1 VSVQTYMTKDG
12 PMHRVRWREGGKP
25 RSRSFG
31 SKREANA
38 FDIDVKARRQ
48 RGEALPQSGR
58 MTLGAAYAEWW
69 KLRGYR
75 LAKNTQKTY
84 QQHWNAH
91 VKDRYDNYKL
101 SEWVADPSL
110 FDKLLADMDGRGVGP
125 ASQRKVLIVISAV
138 FTAAVEWKKVGVN
151 PVLSVVKPSAT
162 RSRIPHPFP
171 PMVVE
176 RIRLQMR
183 RRRTRDSTGKRRLA
197 DAVFVAVMSY
207 AGLRPGEALALTW
220 GDIGQRTI
228 AVDKAV
234 ALGEEGPTK
243 TGAVRSAPLVPPLA
257 ADLHELWEAQ
267 GKPADDQLVLQAASG
282 GYWSQTQYNN
292 WRGRVWRPVMKGLAD
307 GDPPQ
312 PRLAT
317 ARPYDCRGSFVSLQ
331 LRAGASPL
339 EVARWA
345 GHSPKVMYDHYANV
359 IDELEGEPRL
369 PAAEQIDRA
378 REAVEELQRQEL
390 DRLMADLLSQPTVA
404 DCEDD
409 DAAAAKFFRPA
420 A

>member
-1 VSVQTYMTKDG
+1 MSVQTYMTKDG

-31 SKREANA
+31 SKREAKA
-38 FDIDVKARRQ
+38 FDIDVKSRRQ
-48 RGEALPQSGR
+48 RGEALPQTGR
-58 MTLGAAYAEWW
+58 MTLGDAYAEWL

-84 QQHWNAH
+84 REHWDRH
-91 VKDRYDNYKL
+91 VKDRYDHYKL

-110 FDKLLADMDGRGVGP
+110 FDRLLADMDGRGVGP
-125 ASQRKVLIVISAV
+125 ASQRKVLIVMSAV
-138 FTAAVEWKKVGVN
+138 FTAAVEWKKVGSN
-151 PVLSVVKPSAT
+151 PVLSVPKPSGS

-183 RRRTRDSTGKRRLA
+183 RRRTKDSTGNRRLA
-197 DAVFVAVMSY
+197 DAVFVCLMSY

-220 GDIGQRTI
+220 GDIGQRTLAI
-228 AVDKAV
+228 DKAM

-243 TGAVRSAPLVPPLA
+243 TGGARSAPLVPPLA
-257 ADLHELWEAQ
+257 ADLHELWEARDR
-267 GKPADDQLVLQAASG
+267 PAEDQLVLPSATD

-292 WRGRVWRPVMKGLAD
+292 WRGRVWRPVMKALAE
-307 GDPPQ
+307 GEPPQ
-312 PRLAT
+312 PRLAK

-369 PAAEQIDRA
+369 PADEQIDRA
-378 REAVEELQRQEL
+378 REAVAELQRQEL
-390 DRLMADLLSQPTVA
+390 DRLMADLLSRPTVA

-409 DAAAAKFFRPA
+409 DAAAAKFFSPA